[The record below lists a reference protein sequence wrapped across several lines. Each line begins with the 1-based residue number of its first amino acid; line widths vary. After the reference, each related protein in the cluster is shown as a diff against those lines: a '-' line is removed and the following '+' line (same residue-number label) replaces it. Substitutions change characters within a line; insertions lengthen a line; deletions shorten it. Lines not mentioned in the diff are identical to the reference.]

1 MIKISNLSKTIRRKV
16 ILDNINAELSG
27 ITGIIGP
34 NGAGKTTLM
43 EIIASVQ
50 KADSKSII
58 TYNNNNRK
66 VKIGYL
72 PQNFNIYPNLTVIQV
87 IELIASLKKSYH
99 KVYIEQLIDQM
110 NLELYRDVKLK
121 KLSGGTLQRVG
132 IVQALLNKPD
142 YLIIDEPT
150 TGLDII
156 EAIKLRES
164 LLSLKDEVEIIISSH
179 IPEDIA
185 SICDNL
191 LVIKEGKK
199 IYDGDINQLI
209 SKTSNT
215 TYEGIINRSELNS
228 ANSMGRLVRV
238 EPLDSNQVKVRLV
251 TNNPLNNN
259 CFNKVEADFLSGYI
273 NLLEGDYNV

>member
-251 TNNPLNNN
+251 TNNPFNNN
-259 CFNKVEADFLSGYI
+259 CFNSVEADFLSGYI

>member
-58 TYNNNNRK
+58 TYNNNNQK

-259 CFNKVEADFLSGYI
+259 CFNRVEADFLSGYI

>member
-72 PQNFNIYPNLTVIQV
+72 PQNFNIYPNLTVGQV
-87 IELIASLKKSYH
+87 IELIASLKKAYH

-259 CFNKVEADFLSGYI
+259 CFHKVEADFLSGYI

>member
-259 CFNKVEADFLSGYI
+259 CFNRVEADFLSGYI

>member
-66 VKIGYL
+66 VKISYL

-164 LLSLKDEVEIIISSH
+164 LLRLKDEVEIIISSH

-215 TYEGIINRSELNS
+215 TYEGILNRSELNS

>member
-50 KADSKSII
+50 KGDSKSII

-259 CFNKVEADFLSGYI
+259 CFNRVEADFLSGYI

>member
-27 ITGIIGP
+27 ITGVIGP

-110 NLELYRDVKLK
+110 NLGLYRDVKLK

-191 LVIKEGKK
+191 LVIKEGEK
-199 IYDGDINQLI
+199 IYEGGINQLI

>member
-1 MIKISNLSKTIRRKV
+1 MIKISNLSKTIRRIV

-58 TYNNNNRK
+58 TYNNNKQN

-110 NLELYRDVKLK
+110 NLGLYRDVKLK

-199 IYDGDINQLI
+199 IFGGDINQLI

-215 TYEGIINRSELNS
+215 TYEGIINRWELNS

-259 CFNKVEADFLSGYI
+259 CFNRVEADFLSGYI

>member
-110 NLELYRDVKLK
+110 NLGLYRDVKLK

-215 TYEGIINRSELNS
+215 TYEGVINRSELNS

>member
-215 TYEGIINRSELNS
+215 TYEGIINRWELNS

-259 CFNKVEADFLSGYI
+259 CFNRVEADFLSGYI